1 MKKLP
6 NKIKKINI
14 IHIVVIILLIGLSR
28 SLYYKFERNSKENN
42 DNALEIINN
51 LENTQKKDIKIK
63 KIKTTLIKSL
73 PAFYRMKVEYKDG
86 KEKNY
91 NFVDQNTLN
100 KINSLALGLFQDDI
114 SQFLPATKELEE
126 SFGFQPFFRS
136 MEICFAILII
146 YYAFDLFKQTTGK
159 FMDQFNDKHKKQPNT
174 NNINQ
179 KKLTFKNVAG
189 AEEEKEEMQ
198 EIVDFLKDPKKYSD
212 LGARIPKGILLSG
225 PPGTGKTLLA
235 KALSG
240 EANVPFFATSG
251 SEFVEMFVGLGASRI
266 RNLFQTAKRNAPC
279 IIFIDEI
286 ETLARKRRMSYGNSE
301 QEQTLNQLL
310 IELDGYNQNTGVIV
324 IAATNQPD
332 FLDSAILRPGR
343 FDRQFI
349 INLPTVK
356 DREAILKLHASN
368 KKIDPEVNLEELA
381 KQTPGFSG
389 AQLEGILNEAA
400 LLTARKGLKL
410 INKKIISEAVDR
422 ILIGPAK
429 KSKKYSQKEKKL
441 VTYHEAGH
449 AIIGL
454 KIPEAK
460 KVQKITIIPRGN
472 AGGYNLMLHEEET
485 FFLSK
490 TQLLA
495 EITVC
500 LGGRAAEEIFL
511 DDISNGAYSDLKQA
525 TQIARMM
532 VTKYGMS
539 SIGLAQFSEDE
550 QQFHKSFSDPKAL
563 EIDQAIQDIISN
575 CYESAKKIISENKEL
590 LIKIANYLFELE
602 TLSKK
607 DIEEICNTGKI
618 DWFEKEK
625 K

>member
-51 LENTQKKDIKIK
+51 LENTQKTDIKIK

-86 KEKNY
+86 KEKTY

-460 KVQKITIIPRGN
+460 KAQKITIIPRGN